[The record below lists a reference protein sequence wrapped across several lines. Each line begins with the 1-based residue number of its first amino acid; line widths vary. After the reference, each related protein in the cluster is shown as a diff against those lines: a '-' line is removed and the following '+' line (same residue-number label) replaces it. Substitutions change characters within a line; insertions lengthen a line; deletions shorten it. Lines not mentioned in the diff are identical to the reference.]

1 VADIAIQEPLIDE
14 VVARFY
20 ERGAPGRGQ

>member
-20 ERGAPGRGQ
+20 ERGGR